1 VFKKEKGMLK
11 PWYRISIILAA
22 LVWVIS
28 ACDPRAGSGQKV
40 EIFSWPTMSGKSAG
54 FAALNTVFQMQYPVI
69 TLVNG
74 TASNT
79 EANGRRAL
87 LARLKAGNAP
97 DLWQGHAG
105 QELIGAYVADE
116 QIVPLNDLYKEQGW
130 LDAMPKLLIPL
141 ISQNGNIYTVPV
153 SIYRLNVLWYNPSV
167 LKANGLSAPATIG
180 EWFDALN
187 ALQAAEVT
195 PLVVGDASARMELLE
210 TTLLATL
217 GPDTY
222 GNLWDGSGDWSGANI
237 TTALQNY
244 QRLLTYANVDS
255 ASLSWQDAAALVSNG
270 RAAFLVTG
278 DWVEP
283 YFRQLGKRPDSD
295 YAWVPVP
302 GTSGVFQFLSDSFVL
317 AAKAPNRESAIAWL
331 KVLGSKEGQEA
342 FNPVN
347 GSICARTDCDPAL
360 FGKYQQSAMEAWSSN
375 TIVGSL
381 TYGVVANDK
390 WKSEIDGALGQ
401 FAEDGNLD
409 TLQSGLAAAC
419 KNSGPCK

>member
-1 VFKKEKGMLK
+1 MLK
-11 PWYRISIILAA
+11 PWYRVVLILAA
-22 LVWVIS
+22 LNWVIS

-40 EIFSWPTMSGKSAG
+40 EIFSWPTLSGRSDG
-54 FAALNTVFQMQYPVI
+54 FEALNTVFQTQYPVI

-74 TASNT
+74 TANNT
-79 EANGRRAL
+79 EASARRAL
-87 LARLKAGNAP
+87 AARQKAGNPP

-130 LDAMPKLLIPL
+130 LDAMPKLLFPL
-141 ISQNGNIYTVPV
+141 ISQNGNIYSVPV
-153 SIYRLNVLWYNPSV
+153 SIYRANVLWYNPSV
-167 LKANGLSAPATIG
+167 LEANGLSAPTSMA
-180 EWFDALN
+180 EWFDALD
-187 ALQAAEVT
+187 ALQAAAVT
-195 PLVVGDASARMELLE
+195 PLVVGDSSARMELLE
-210 TTLLATL
+210 TVLLGTL
-217 GPDTY
+217 GPNTY
-222 GNLWDGSGDWSGANI
+222 SNLWDGTADWSGANI
-237 TTALQNY
+237 RTALETY
-244 QRLLTYANVDS
+244 QRLLAYTNNQSD
-255 ASLSWQDAAALVSNG
+255 SLSWQDAIELVGNG
-270 RAAFLVTG
+270 KAGFLVMG

-283 YFRQLGKRPDSD
+283 YLRQLGKRSDSD

-302 GTSGVFQFLSDSFVL
+302 GTSGVFQFLSDAFVL
-317 AAKAPNRESAIAWL
+317 AAKAPDREAAIAWL

-347 GSICARTDCDPAL
+347 GSICARTDCDPAF
-360 FGKYQQSAMEAWSSN
+360 FGKYQQSAMEDWSSN

-390 WKSEIDGALGQ
+390 WKSEIDTALGQ

-409 TLQSGLAAAC
+409 TLQSELAAAC

>member
-1 VFKKEKGMLK
+1 MSK
-11 PWYRISIILAA
+11 PWYRIPIILVA
-22 LVWVIS
+22 LMWVIS

-40 EIFSWPTMSGKSAG
+40 EIFSWPTMSGKSDG
-54 FAALNTVFQMQYPVI
+54 FEALNNVFQTQYPVV
-69 TLVNG
+69 TLING
-74 TASNT
+74 TANNT
-79 EANGRRAL
+79 ESNARRAL
-87 LARLKAGNAP
+87 VARLKAGNVP

-130 LDAMPKLLIPL
+130 LDVMPKLLFPL
-141 ISQNGNIYTVPV
+141 ISQNGNIYSVPV
-153 SIYRLNVLWYNPSV
+153 GIYRANVLWYNPSV
-167 LKANGLSAPATIG
+167 LEANGLSAPATMA
-180 EWFDALN
+180 EWFDALD

-210 TTLLATL
+210 TVLLGTL

-222 GNLWDGSGDWSGANI
+222 SNLWDGSGDWSGANI

-244 QRLLTYANVDS
+244 QRLLTYTNVDS
-255 ASLSWQDAAALVSNG
+255 STLSWQDAAKLVGNG
-270 RAAFLVTG
+270 KAAFLVTG

-283 YFRQLGKRPDSD
+283 YFRQLGKKLDSD
-295 YAWVPVP
+295 YAWVTVP
-302 GTSGVFQFLSDSFVL
+302 GTTGVFQFLADSFVL
-317 AAKAPNRESAIAWL
+317 ATKAPDRDAAIAWL

-347 GSICARTDCDPAL
+347 GSICARTDCDPTL
-360 FGKYQQSAMEAWSSN
+360 FGKYQQSAMEDWSSN

-381 TYGVVANDK
+381 SYGVVANDK
-390 WKSEIDGALGQ
+390 WKSEIDTALGQ

-409 TLQSGLAAAC
+409 TLQSELAAAC

>member
-1 VFKKEKGMLK
+1 MSK
-11 PWYRISIILAA
+11 PWHRIVIL
-22 LVWVIS
+22 LVSLLWVTS

-40 EIFSWPTMSGKSAG
+40 EIFSWPTMSGKSDG
-54 FAALNTVFQMQYPVI
+54 FEALNTVFQTQYPVI

-74 TASNT
+74 TANNT
-79 EANGRRAL
+79 EASARRAL
-87 LARLKAGNAP
+87 AARLQAGNPP

-130 LDAMPKLLIPL
+130 LDAMPKLLFPW
-141 ISQNGNIYTVPV
+141 ISQNGNIYSVPV
-153 SIYRLNVLWYNPSV
+153 SIYRANVLWYNPSV
-167 LKANGLSAPATIG
+167 LKANRVSVPTTMA
-180 EWFDALN
+180 EWFDALDT
-187 ALQAAEVT
+187 LQAADVT
-195 PLVVGDASARMELLE
+195 PLVVGDSSARMELLE
-210 TTLLATL
+210 TVLLGTL

-222 GNLWDGSGDWSGANI
+222 SNLWDGTADWSGANI
-237 TTALQNY
+237 RTALETY
-244 QRLLTYANVDS
+244 QRLLAYTNNESD
-255 ASLSWQDAAALVSNG
+255 SLSWQDAAELVGNG
-270 RAAFLVTG
+270 KAGFLVMG
-278 DWVEP
+278 DWAEP
-283 YFRQLGKRPDSD
+283 YLRQLGKMSDRD

-302 GTSGVFQFLSDSFVL
+302 GTSGVFQFLSDAFVL
-317 AAKAPNRESAIAWL
+317 AAKAPDRDAAVSWL

-360 FGKYQQSAMEAWSSN
+360 FGKYQQSAMEDWSSN

-390 WKSEIDGALGQ
+390 WKSEIDTALGQ

-419 KNSGPCK
+419 KNSGPCT